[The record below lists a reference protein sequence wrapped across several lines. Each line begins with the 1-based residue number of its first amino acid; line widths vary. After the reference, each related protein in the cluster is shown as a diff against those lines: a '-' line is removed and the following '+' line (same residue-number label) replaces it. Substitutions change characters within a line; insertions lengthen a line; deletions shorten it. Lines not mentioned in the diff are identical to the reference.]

1 MENLVI
7 YVVLMEII
15 KIISLQQFL
24 PLSGAEIWGPLHPAE
39 VSLGYFLAWSV
50 SPVALNTA

>member
-15 KIISLQQFL
+15 KIISVHQFL

-39 VSLGYFLAWSV
+39 ASLGYFLA
-50 SPVALNTA
+50 